1 MNKFNKRPHKKEVFP
16 IVLPNHR
23 LHYFAPMELNF
34 QTNQYK

>member
-16 IVLPNHR
+16 IDFPNHP
-23 LHYFAPMELNF
+23 LHYFAPMELNV